1 MPPYRSLRNF
11 GMLLKII
18 TLVTHSTLLL
28 FFTATGFPFPHPA
41 PDWAVR
47 SAFPVTLG
55 CMQCLQHQRSCAGA
69 GHPVAVL
76 RGQRG
81 QRSPSDLQIMVLEM
95 HWVVKALLTNAPPA
109 PVVVSQ
115 LVLLG
120 WRCAYWVCPLAL
132 PLVWPWDVLLAV
144 A

>member
-1 MPPYRSLRNF
+1 MKVSSLFDTILLQQKIQYVPLAQKQTGMRNKSISVS
-11 GMLLKII
+11 LQISEELWDAAKII

-81 QRSPSDLQIMVLEM
+81 QRSPSDLQIMVLEV
-95 HWVVKALLTNAPPA
+95 H
-109 PVVVSQ
+109 
-115 LVLLG
+115 
-120 WRCAYWVCPLAL
+120 
-132 PLVWPWDVLLAV
+132 
-144 A
+144 